1 MISTGYDSVGKGTQ
15 AIDMLLENLYAFKK
29 RYTDKRYTVIID
41 EVQDQYLSEKGPINV
56 LLRKGGNHNLSM
68 LLASQEFP
76 DENTALG
83 KVVGNCGTVKIFRPK
98 QDNLKRVSQF
108 TGVDQTV
115 LNSLNQGECIVCG
128 SFYSCYEG
136 KNCIAALKGK
146 SVKYSSDLSDK
157 VINDN

>member
-1 MISTGYDSVGKGTQ
+1 M
-15 AIDMLLENLYAFKK
+15 
-29 RYTDKRYTVIID
+29 
-41 EVQDQYLSEKGPINV
+41 
-56 LLRKGGNHNLSM
+56 
-68 LLASQEFP
+68 
-76 DENTALG
+76 
-83 KVVGNCGTVKIFRPK
+83 
-98 QDNLKRVSQF
+98 SQF